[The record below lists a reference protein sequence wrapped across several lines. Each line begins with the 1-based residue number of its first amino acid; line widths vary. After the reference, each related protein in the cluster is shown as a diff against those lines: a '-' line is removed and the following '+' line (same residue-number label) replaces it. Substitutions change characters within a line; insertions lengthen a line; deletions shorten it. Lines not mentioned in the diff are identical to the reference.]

1 MEYDA
6 VNWLRQGRF
15 LLSAMQFHSHY
26 AYSWYPLGKK
36 RTQAIQML
44 SNNHLG
50 STWSLRDGLPRLHK

>member
-1 MEYDA
+1 
-6 VNWLRQGRF
+6 
-15 LLSAMQFHSHY
+15 MQFHSHY
-26 AYSWYPLGKK
+26 AYSWYPLGKE